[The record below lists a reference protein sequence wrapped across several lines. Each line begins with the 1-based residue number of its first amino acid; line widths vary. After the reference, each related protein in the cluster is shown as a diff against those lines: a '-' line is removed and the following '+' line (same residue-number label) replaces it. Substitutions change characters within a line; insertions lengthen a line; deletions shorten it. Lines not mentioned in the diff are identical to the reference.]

1 MFFGGCY
8 FLCTFVPRINN
19 KFTEQE
25 REIYQMAISDGYKPE
40 DIIPICEKE
49 SGIKLEEEERAGLN
63 QMKQY
68 IESGIGVDCVYC
80 WEVSRIARRK
90 KINFSVLEYLTSHKV
105 QLIIKN
111 PSIRLFNDDG
121 SINEGAEV
129 VFTLFSQMAKSEM
142 RTKKERFKRSKD
154 ARRKQSYY
162 TGGFILYGYTVDEEK
177 RLVPKDDEAEVVKM
191 LYTMYLTG
199 KYSFRSLAK
208 EIREMGIFTDKSAYA
223 AEVAVNHILTNT
235 AYAGVPSSEGSRMN
249 LKTEGNV
256 YPALVTV
263 EIVEKCK
270 EIAQKN
276 IIAPKKKYSTYY
288 FGKGILRCP
297 DCGKV
302 MMAVKSHNFYHC
314 VKCGCK
320 TTININMVDSALW
333 LCASPL
339 YVAKMDKKAEGQ
351 KEYYEAQ
358 IVLLN
363 QKIEVAKTEI
373 ASIQKRAEK
382 VEYKAYVE
390 GTMDT
395 AKADRFIADLNK
407 KIEAQNTQIASFT
420 SQIMDLKNLLFQYK
434 DEYENGTSDN
444 VAEITD
450 DKVRFEIIHQMIKW
464 ATIDRMEDNKML
476 TVITIYDY
484 MDNKHKYLLDSRN
497 HKIYTDFTPN
507 GVGLVEAEGAYIQ
520 RFVATYQT
528 TDRRE
533 AYLAYQ
539 KQYREAHKDTD
550 KAKAS
555 NAERKRKYRERKK
568 AEAQN
573 TPTES

>member
-1 MFFGGCY
+1 M
-8 FLCTFVPRINN
+8 
-19 KFTEQE
+19 
-25 REIYQMAISDGYKPE
+25 
-40 DIIPICEKE
+40 
-49 SGIKLEEEERAGLN
+49 
-63 QMKQY
+63 
-68 IESGIGVDCVYC
+68 
-80 WEVSRIARRK
+80 
-90 KINFSVLEYLTSHKV
+90 
-105 QLIIKN
+105 
-111 PSIRLFNDDG
+111 
-121 SINEGAEV
+121 
-129 VFTLFSQMAKSEM
+129 
-142 RTKKERFKRSKD
+142 
-154 ARRKQSYY
+154 
-162 TGGFILYGYTVDEEK
+162 
-177 RLVPKDDEAEVVKM
+177 
-191 LYTMYLTG
+191 
-199 KYSFRSLAK
+199 
-208 EIREMGIFTDKSAYA
+208 
-223 AEVAVNHILTNT
+223 
-235 AYAGVPSSEGSRMN
+235 
-249 LKTEGNV
+249 
-256 YPALVTV
+256 
-263 EIVEKCK
+263 
-270 EIAQKN
+270 
-276 IIAPKKKYSTYY
+276 
-288 FGKGILRCP
+288 
-297 DCGKV
+297 
-302 MMAVKSHNFYHC
+302 
-314 VKCGCK
+314 
-320 TTININMVDSALW
+320 
-333 LCASPL
+333 
-339 YVAKMDKKAEGQ
+339 
-351 KEYYEAQ
+351 
-358 IVLLN
+358 
-363 QKIEVAKTEI
+363 AKTEI

-390 GTMDT
+390 GTIDT

-420 SQIMDLKNLLFQYK
+420 SQIMDFKNLLFQYK

-568 AEAQN
+568 AEARIHL
-573 TPTES
+573 PKVKVGVFPD